1 MQKASLS
8 KKSKECEA
16 GGEREGG
23 RRPVFVFLGRLF
35 GPFLFCFRTQRS
47 AFSLSRSIDHKQQ
60 LRVQGRRRKRE
71 RERKRNNGKGHG
83 RGTASVWTN
92 TAADPRSRP
101 LAAATPATAAATPR
115 SPLPPLLLRPPL
127 PAGPSCPGHSG
138 LVPRGLCQ
146 RRTGKEEEFFFL
158 DGKSKTEREREREE
172 KKKALECPLT
182 KETLSLSLSLSFS
195 LSLSLSLSQFD
206 AALNCSQKLVV
217 TLAVESGSSLATTS
231 LDFDVACVLVKSG
244 SSSSGT
250 ATPSSP
256 SPSPT
261 ATPCPCPCRYG
272 ADAGCSCQDLS
283 TPLRVSVTKTPT
295 YATYPL
301 TYIRPFNYGARET
314 VISTGTG
321 WPSLTCDAGSL
332 SSNPTCGWATTGTGL
347 LVSDRVPDSQGF
359 CCDCSLDQLGSGTF
373 GGGSTQGEK
382 RVFGG
387 GGGGGGGGKSG
398 ENEKR
403 GREKRR

>member
-1 MQKASLS
+1 MARATGEALPLSGQTPPLTPARAPSRRRHRQRRQRRLAVPFLLSCCALLFQPARAVQVIAASSLEACANDGQVK
-8 KKSKECEA
+8 KKS
-16 GGEREGG
+16 
-23 RRPVFVFLGRLF
+23 
-35 GPFLFCFRTQRS
+35 
-47 AFSLSRSIDHKQQ
+47 FSFWTESQKQ
-60 LRVQGRRRKRE
+60 
-71 RERKRNNGKGHG
+71 
-83 RGTASVWTN
+83 
-92 TAADPRSRP
+92 
-101 LAAATPATAAATPR
+101 
-115 SPLPPLLLRPPL
+115 
-127 PAGPSCPGHSG
+127 
-138 LVPRGLCQ
+138 
-146 RRTGKEEEFFFL
+146 
-158 DGKSKTEREREREE
+158 REREREKRR
-172 KKKALECPLT
+172 KKRSRARSQKKL
-182 KETLSLSLSLSFS
+182 S